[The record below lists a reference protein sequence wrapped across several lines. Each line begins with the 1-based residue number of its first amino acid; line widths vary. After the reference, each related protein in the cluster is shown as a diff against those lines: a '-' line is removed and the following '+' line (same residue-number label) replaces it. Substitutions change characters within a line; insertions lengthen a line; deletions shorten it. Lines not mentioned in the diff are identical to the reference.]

1 MLLLIV
7 LAVLAGVAI
16 ATQASMNAY
25 LGVLLKDS
33 LLGTAIAFA
42 SSCLFCLLAVALWS
56 KALPPVNLIRAVPL
70 YLWFGGGILSA
81 FGVGMLYF
89 LIPKLGVGPL
99 MAYALTGQLLMATL
113 ASHYGWFNFPIKP
126 LDMPRLGGI
135 VALMVAMILLRK

>member
-1 MLLLIV
+1 MMLFIV

-42 SSCLFCLLAVALWS
+42 SSCLFCVLAIALWT
-56 KALPPVNLIRAVPL
+56 KALPSVSVIRAVPL
-70 YLWFGGGILSA
+70 YLWFGGGMLSA

-89 LIPKLGVGPL
+89 LIPKLGGGPL
-99 MAYALTGQLLMATL
+99 MAYALTGQLLMATV
-113 ASHYGWFNFPIKP
+113 ASHYGWFNFPVKP
-126 LDMPRLGGI
+126 LDLPRIGGI
-135 VALMVAMILLRK
+135 IALVVALILLRK